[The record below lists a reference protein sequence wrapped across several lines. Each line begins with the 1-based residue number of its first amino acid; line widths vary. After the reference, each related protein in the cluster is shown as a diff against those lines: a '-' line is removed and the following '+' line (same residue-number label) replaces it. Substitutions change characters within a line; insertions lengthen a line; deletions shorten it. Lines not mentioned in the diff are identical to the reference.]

1 MLAILER
8 IFFFAAIVF
17 FSVVLGFLI
26 SQYKVFPYV
35 WLFESNT
42 MFGDLVIWAKLWVR
56 GESNEDQVHLMAS
69 TVMPKPGGTT
79 WDRDAAYDG
88 YTFMPRFR
96 DGRFELAL
104 VDMAGDVVHR
114 WSVPDAVYEAAGRQ
128 ILELRR
134 GQYEIMGTHMYS
146 NGDVLFIISN
156 RVLAKLDRCSNLQWI
171 FSGQPHHDLEVL
183 DDGSILVAT
192 RRSRETTHSVTGTYS
207 DDQLVFLSPEGKV
220 LDRIS
225 VFDAFIDSDYRGVVL
240 EGGSPYPSVSG
251 LDTMHLNDVDIVTPS
266 FAQHHAFANPGDFLV
281 SLRKVDSIAI
291 IDRETRRVKWALTG
305 AFLRQHDP
313 DMLADGTILV
323 FDNRTD
329 ESQLNGGRHLVQPQR
344 FGYSRVV
351 QLDPET
357 QRVIWQYE
365 GTPEHPFYTSIH
377 GNQQALP
384 NGNVLISESEGGR
397 VFEVEHGTNRTVWEF
412 RNIVDQDDGLVWL
425 GRITEAT
432 RYPTDYPQF
441 LQDVCP

>member
-1 MLAILER
+1 VLAILER
-8 IFFFAAIVF
+8 ILFFAAIVF
-17 FSVVLGFLI
+17 FSIVLGFLI

-35 WLFESNT
+35 WLVDSKTVFD
-42 MFGDLVIWAKLWVR
+42 DLVIWAKLWVR
-56 GESNEDQVHLMAS
+56 GDSNQDQVHLMAS
-69 TVMPKPGGTT
+69 TVMPEPGGMI

-88 YTFMPRFR
+88 YTFMPRFWG
-96 DGRFELAL
+96 GRFELAL
-104 VDMAGDVVHR
+104 VDMAGEVIHR

-128 ILELRR
+128 ILALRP
-134 GQYEIMGTHMYS
+134 GQYEIMGTHLYP
-146 NGDVLFIISN
+146 NGDVLFIISY

-171 FSGQPHHDLEVL
+171 FPGQPHHDLEVL
-183 DDGSILVAT
+183 DDGRILVAT
-192 RRSRETTHSVTGTYS
+192 RRSRETKHSATQTYN

-220 LDRIS
+220 LNRIS
-225 VFDAFIDSDYRGVVL
+225 VFDALTDSDYRGVVL
-240 EGGSPYPSVSG
+240 EGGSSYPSVSG
-251 LDTMHLNDVDIVTPS
+251 LDTMHLNDVDIVTPG

-281 SLRKVDSIAI
+281 SLRKVDSVAI
-291 IDRETRRVKWALTG
+291 IDRETRKAKWALSG

-313 DMLADGTILV
+313 DMLDDGTILV

-329 ESQLNGGRHLVQPQR
+329 ESQLNGARHLIQPQR

-365 GTPEHPFYTSIH
+365 GTPEHPFYTSIQ
-377 GNQQALP
+377 GGQQALP

-397 VFEVEHGTNRTVWEF
+397 VFEVERETNRTVWEF

-432 RYPTDYPQF
+432 RYPLDYPQF
-441 LQDVCP
+441 LQDGCP